1 MELHD
6 IWPLFSLRI
15 DTERLT
21 LRVPTD
27 DDFPSLVRAIGR
39 GIHDPSMMP
48 FAFPWTDIPSPERE
62 RQAAQHWWK
71 TRATWTPD
79 GWTLSLAVFLDGE
92 AIGVQGLETA
102 KFPLLRTGETGSWL
116 GQPWQG
122 KGYGT
127 EMRKAMLHLA
137 FEHLKAE
144 EITSAA
150 WVDNVASNRV
160 SIAAGYEPNGVAR
173 NERRGKPD
181 KTQRYVITRERWET
195 THEPNSVTVT
205 GFEHCRSMFAL
216 DPADSTD
223 PTSPTS

>member
-6 IWPLFSLRI
+6 LWPLFSLLI
-15 DTERLT
+15 ETPRLT

-27 DDFPSLVRAIGR
+27 DDFPSLVRAITA
-39 GIHDPSMMP
+39 GIHDPSTMP

-71 TRATWTPD
+71 TRATWAPD
-79 GWTLSLAVFLDGE
+79 SWTLSLAVFLDGE

-116 GQPWQG
+116 SQPWQG

-127 EMRKAMLHLA
+127 EMRRAMLQFA
-137 FEHLKAE
+137 FEHLEAE

-150 WVDNVASNRV
+150 FVDNIPSNRV
-160 SIAAGYEPNGVAR
+160 SIATGYEPNGITR

-181 KTQRYVITRERWET
+181 STQRYVITRERWQSVRQ
-195 THEPNSVTVT
+195 PDSVTIS
-205 GFEHCRSMFAL
+205 GLEHCRFMFGLDAT
-216 DPADSTD
+216 DPAAATN
-223 PTSPTS
+223 PTS